1 MLTDSTGVYDN
12 QVGGGIV
19 VCYGVAEADKSTAD
33 SFAVRFILL
42 TSESN
47 DMCLKV
53 LTVSQG
59 TYRIRIF
66 FLLCDFLKGNEF
78 ILLRRKNPSFVKNI
92 YNILS

>member
-47 DMCLKV
+47 NMGFKS
-53 LTVSQG
+53 LTVS
-59 TYRIRIF
+59 
-66 FLLCDFLKGNEF
+66 
-78 ILLRRKNPSFVKNI
+78 
-92 YNILS
+92 